1 MTTLPAHLANRS
13 NRRSVASAVVA
24 NIPSGSPPHVSIK
37 GNRFTLVDAGGDSE
51 PVTTADP
58 KTGIPYLDCVIVD
71 ALERPSRIY
80 YKDPY
85 DATATSY
92 GPPDCWSD
100 NGVAPSRTASN
111 PQHVTC
117 GGCPQAVWGSATSR
131 NSGKG
136 IPACAQNQK
145 LALVVPG
152 DDVVFLL
159 RVPPNSLAGLATYLN
174 KFRGQPFAEGDV
186 ITRISFKPDVLGT
199 LTFRAT
205 GHIDQEI
212 MAFCDKVL
220 AAKATDELVGR
231 LDLPREGA
239 MALPSAPAAAQITQ
253 THTNTAPTANLTPA
267 PAADTAEPAP
277 AGRRGRRPKTNAPA
291 GGPLDKAPFR
301 PEPSP
306 VAGAA
311 AGNGTA
317 QFGIAPGVEPNADLQ
332 AAIDDVFGP
341 A

>member
-1 MTTLPAHLANRS
+1 MTNLPAHLANRS

-58 KTGIPYLDCVIVD
+58 KTGLPYLDCVIVD

-80 YKDPY
+80 YEKPY
-85 DATATSY
+85 DPTAGTFA
-92 GPPDCWSD
+92 PPDCWSD

-117 GGCPQAVWGSATSR
+117 GGCPKAVWGSATSR
-131 NSGKG
+131 VSGKG
-136 IPACAQNQK
+136 VPACSQNQK
-145 LALVVPG
+145 LALVIPG

-159 RVPPNSLAGLATYLN
+159 RVPPNSLAPLATFLK

-186 ITRISFKPDVLGT
+186 TTRISFEPDTLGT

-205 GHIDQEI
+205 GHIDQET

-239 MALPSAPAAAQITQ
+239 VALPSAPAAAQITQ
-253 THTNTAPTANLTPA
+253 TPTNPTPAANPA
-267 PAADTAEPAP
+267 PAPASQAAEPVP
-277 AGRRGRRPKTNAPA
+277 AGRRGRKKAESTAT
-291 GGPLDKAPFR
+291 GPLDKAPFR